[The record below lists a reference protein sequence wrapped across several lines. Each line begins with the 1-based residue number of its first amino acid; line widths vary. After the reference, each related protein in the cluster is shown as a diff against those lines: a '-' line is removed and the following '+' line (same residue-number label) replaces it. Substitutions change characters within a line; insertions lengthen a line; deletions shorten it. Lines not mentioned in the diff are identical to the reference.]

1 MTLFL
6 VQDQARI
13 TTAGIEDHHP
23 LSLRRM
29 GLGWYPKAP
38 PPPVTVEATAAVAPP
53 TVLTMVDLPL
63 LVDDNI
69 PPNPKKATTPT
80 KTVFGGGSF
89 GFHNNLWIPAL
100 VLMLL
105 WGGTVIALWMNVRGK
120 YSLILSELSAPTG
133 QAVQEIFSNLKLER
147 DSIEREMSRRMLGKE
162 MELKTQLEK
171 IIEENTHLEQ
181 EMGDLRENHGGL
193 YNEQKESRM
202 IRRADALVDHMWRL
216 EEAIRKESHRTI
228 LERFGP
234 GPHEVE
240 FLFKIDGT
248 DRSFVVEMA
257 PVDEVPHAIHLFMEQ
272 VEHGLW
278 NGCYFYLNGPHIVQV
293 GPRLSEQGVSEGN
306 ERARIAPF
314 KARGL
319 DQLSFPDYS
328 DNYPHVTWT
337 VGYTGRPGG
346 IDWYI
351 NKIDNS
357 KLHGRGGQV
366 QHALKEHGD
375 PCFGKVT
382 RGQMDAT
389 VLFRQPIYGD
399 GSPLNHFFKDPIQII
414 SATILTKRPEGA
426 VDEKPA
432 IEDPVRASE
441 QERPRPE
448 MPKIDHAAEP

>member
-1 MTLFL
+1 
-6 VQDQARI
+6 
-13 TTAGIEDHHP
+13 
-23 LSLRRM
+23 M
-29 GLGWYPKAP
+29 GSCI
-38 PPPVTVEATAAVAPP
+38 V
-53 TVLTMVDLPL
+53 
-63 LVDDNI
+63 
-69 PPNPKKATTPT
+69 
-80 KTVFGGGSF
+80 
-89 GFHNNLWIPAL
+89 
-100 VLMLL
+100 
-105 WGGTVIALWMNVRGK
+105 
-120 YSLILSELSAPTG
+120 
-133 QAVQEIFSNLKLER
+133 
-147 DSIEREMSRRMLGKE
+147 
-162 MELKTQLEK
+162 
-171 IIEENTHLEQ
+171 
-181 EMGDLRENHGGL
+181 
-193 YNEQKESRM
+193 
-202 IRRADALVDHMWRL
+202 
-216 EEAIRKESHRTI
+216 
-228 LERFGP
+228 RFGP

-240 FLFKIDGT
+240 FRFKIDGT

-351 NKIDNS
+351 NKVRCRSWLIDSQQLHSIGDTILTVHQIDNS

-426 VDEKPA
+426 VDAKPA